1 MNKQSNTY
9 IITYAIILVV
19 IVAAVLSFAAMQLKP
34 IQQRNVE
41 IEKKSDVLKSVGL
54 FNIDEK
60 GDKTAQINAEYQKYI
75 IESFLVNSKGD
86 VVSQDPKEAFAA
98 LINIQAIYN
107 LPLQERTMPVF
118 VSKNNENHLNYI
130 FPVQGTGLWGPIW
143 GFVALSEDLNTIS
156 GVVFGHQSETPGLG
170 AEIATPIFQDQFA
183 GKHLFKDHLF
193 VGISVLK
200 GVGSSKG
207 NDNAVDAISGGTITS
222 VAVQDMLQE
231 SLGECYRAY
240 IENMVSKLNKEA
252 QTLQAP
258 VVDSVAV
265 VDNLQK

>member
-9 IITYAIILVV
+9 IITYAIVLVV
-19 IVAAVLSFAAMQLKP
+19 VVAAVLSFAAMQLKP
-34 IQQRNVE
+34 IQQRNIE

-54 FNIDEK
+54 FNIDEN
-60 GDKTAQINAEYQKYI
+60 GDKTAQINAQYDKFI
-75 IESFLVNSKGD
+75 VKSFLVNSKGD
-86 VVSQDPKEAFAA
+86 VVSEDPKEAFAA

-107 LPLQERTMPVF
+107 LPLEERNMPVF
-118 VSKNNENHLNYI
+118 VSKNTQGDMNYI

-143 GFVALSEDLNTIS
+143 GFVAIKGDLNTIS

-183 GKHLFKDHLF
+183 GKQLFKGDTF
-193 VGISVLK
+193 VNISVLK
-200 GVGSSKG
+200 GVGSSKD
-207 NDNAVDAISGGTITS
+207 NNNAVDAISGGTITS

-240 IENMVSKLNKEA
+240 IEKEA
-252 QTLQAP
+252 SALNNAAQSPQSQDSETG
-258 VVDSVAV
+258 VVVN
-265 VDNLQK
+265 NLQ